1 MPRASTAIPVRRYR
15 RSWVLAEELVGKMHY
30 YDLFDPSVREELQT
44 RISNGFESH
53 EPFRDFVNIN
63 RHRNGTPVILN
74 TSATPVFDDDGTFT
88 GYCGVDEDIT
98 GKQRAQEDLCRS
110 RRILAEAMDLA
121 HLVNWEYDVDT
132 DMFTF
137 DDRFFALYGTSAE
150 HEGSTRM
157 SSGTYA
163 REFVHPD
170 DLGMVAAEVKKAK
183 ETTDPGYIS
192 HTEHRIIRRD
202 GEIRHISVRIAITK
216 DEKGRTVKTHGANQD
231 ITERR
236 RAEDALRE
244 NEEKFRSLVE
254 TSPDI
259 IWETDL
265 QGRFRYISPTV
276 RTVLGYDPEEVIGN
290 QIMILVPEQK
300 RPDMQKEL
308 ARIIGADVPLIPF
321 EVPARHRDGRDMVIE
336 IRPAKV
342 YGPDGKLTGLRGVAH
357 DITERKRTEMA
368 LRQANRKLHLLS
380 GITRHDIS
388 NQLLSLNGFVGML
401 HKKVTDPALEDFF
414 SRIRTA
420 SGQIDS
426 MIAFTKEYEKI
437 GTGLP
442 VWQDVTTVLN
452 TGVKGIIT
460 GQVSLKTDLS
470 AGTEV
475 FADPMLERVFF
486 NLLDNAIR
494 HGERVTEINVL
505 SHLSGKDLVVIWE
518 DNGIGISFRCK
529 RADLRAGIR
538 EKHRA
543 RDVPGAGDPFPDRDH
558 DYGDRRAGCR
568 CALRDYGTRWNVAS
582 DWNRQKAIIDCRRN
596 CLFPEKPGSI
606 ISSVTDYSQQ

>member
-1 MPRASTAIPVRRYR
+1 MTDVTRQKTTERELR
-15 RSWVLAEELVGKMHY
+15 RSELRSLAVSENAGEWIWEVDATGIYRYSSPAVSKILGYQPEELVGKMHY
-30 YDLFDPSVREELQT
+30 YDLFDPSVREELKT
-44 RISNGFESH
+44 RINASFESH

-63 RHRNGTPVILN
+63 RHRNGTAVILS

-98 GKQRAQEDLCRS
+98 GKQRVQEELGGS
-110 RRILAEAMDLA
+110 RRMLAEAMDLA
-121 HLVNWEYDVDT
+121 RLVNWEYDVDT

-137 DDRFFALYGTSAE
+137 DNRFFALYGTSAE
-150 HEGSTRM
+150 REGGTRM

-170 DLGMVAAEVKKAK
+170 DLWMVASEVRKAK

-192 HTEHRIIRRD
+192 HAEHRIIRRD
-202 GEIRHISVRIAITK
+202 GETRYISVRMAITK

-236 RAEDALRE
+236 RAEDALRD

-265 QGRFRYISPTV
+265 QGRFRYISPMV
-276 RTVLGYDPEEVIGN
+276 RRVLGYDPEEVVGN

-308 ARIIGADVPLIPF
+308 ARIIGADVPLRPF

-342 YGPDGKLTGLRGVAH
+342 YGPDGKLTGLRGIAH

-420 SGQIDS
+420 SGQISS

-437 GTGLP
+437 GTGAP
-442 VWQDVTTVLN
+442 VWQDVATVLD
-452 TGVKGIIT
+452 TGVKGIIP
-460 GQVSLKTDLS
+460 GQVALKTDLP

-475 FADPMLERVFF
+475 FADPMLEKVFF
-486 NLLDNAIR
+486 NLLDNC
-494 HGERVTEINVL
+494 N
-505 SHLSGKDLVVIWE
+505 
-518 DNGIGISFRCK
+518 
-529 RADLRAGIR
+529 
-538 EKHRA
+538 
-543 RDVPGAGDPFPDRDH
+543 P
-558 DYGDRRAGCR
+558 
-568 CALRDYGTRWNVAS
+568 TR
-582 DWNRQKAIIDCRRN
+582 
-596 CLFPEKPGSI
+596 
-606 ISSVTDYSQQ
+606 